1 MSLINLSCKE
11 IVWGEAIPGVLLIQS
26 KEVDEKNPFIAENG
40 VPMLENSFGLVL
52 MNDPFVA
59 FSMQPIEFKG
69 VEYHYKNSPEDLE
82 VLWKFHNELRGQM
95 LDMHHLMECIIA
107 AGYTKEQYNVPGFFI
122 CHKIAEFIK
131 DREPVE
137 IFEKL

>member
-1 MSLINLSCKE
+1 MSLINLTCKE
-11 IVWGEAIPGVLLIQS
+11 IVWGEAIPGVLLVQS
-26 KEVDEKNPFIAENG
+26 VDVDEKNPYIADNG
-40 VPMLENSFGLVL
+40 VPMLENSFGLVIS
-52 MNDPFVA
+52 NDPFIA
-59 FSMQPIEFKG
+59 FSNQPFEFKG
-69 VEYHYKNSPEDLE
+69 AEHHFQNKEEMDI
-82 VLWKFHNELRGQM
+82 LWKFNSELRGSM

-107 AGYTKEQYNVPGFFI
+107 AGYTKEQYNVPGFFV